1 MKQISSSGGLHR
13 MDKKQVVFEKIK
25 EIIVQELGVKAEKV
39 VMEAGLADDF
49 GADSLDALELFN
61 QIESEF
67 LVSISDEAATKMKD
81 VSDLVSYVVEHVSE
95 KYFV

>member
-1 MKQISSSGGLHR
+1 
-13 MDKKQVVFEKIK
+13 MDKKQVVFDKIK

-39 VMEAGLADDF
+39 VLTAALADDF

-67 LVSISDEAATKMKD
+67 LVNISDDAAMKMKD
-81 VSDLVSYVVEHVSE
+81 VSDLVDFVLEHVSD
-95 KYFV
+95 KYFA

>member
-1 MKQISSSGGLHR
+1 

-25 EIIVQELGVKAEKV
+25 SIIIQELGVKAEKV
-39 VMEAGLADDF
+39 ILTAALADDF

-67 LVSISDEAATKMKD
+67 LVTISDEAAMKMKD
-81 VSDLVSYVVEHVSE
+81 VSDLVNFVMEHVSD
-95 KYFV
+95 KYFA

>member
-1 MKQISSSGGLHR
+1 

-25 EIIVQELGVKAEKV
+25 EIIVRELGINAEKV
-39 VMEAGLADDF
+39 VPEAGLADDF

-61 QIESEF
+61 EIENEF

-81 VSDLVSYVVEHVSE
+81 VSDLVDYVVEHVND
-95 KYFV
+95 KFFG

>member
-1 MKQISSSGGLHR
+1 

-25 EIIVQELGVKAEKV
+25 EIIVRELGINAEKV
-39 VMEAGLADDF
+39 VPEAGLADDF

-61 QIESEF
+61 EIENEF

-81 VSDLVSYVVEHVSE
+81 VSDLVDYVVEHVND
-95 KYFV
+95 KYFG

>member
-1 MKQISSSGGLHR
+1 

-25 EIIVQELGVKAEKV
+25 EIIVQELGVKPEKV
-39 VMEAGLADDF
+39 VLGAGLADDF

-67 LVSISDEAATKMKD
+67 LVSISDEAATKMND
-81 VSDLVSYVVEHVSE
+81 VSDLVDYVVDHVSD
-95 KYFV
+95 KYFG